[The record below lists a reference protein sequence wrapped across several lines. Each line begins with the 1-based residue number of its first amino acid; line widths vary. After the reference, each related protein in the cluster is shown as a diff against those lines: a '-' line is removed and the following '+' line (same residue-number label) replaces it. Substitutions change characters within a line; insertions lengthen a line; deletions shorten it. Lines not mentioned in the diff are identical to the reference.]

1 MMWTGHDVFLQGAR
15 LLDTVSFLL
24 GHSYHGKIRSKLLFQ
39 GRLSY
44 HGKIRSKLLFQDR
57 LQKLSTSL

>member
-39 GRLSY
+39 GRL
-44 HGKIRSKLLFQDR
+44 
-57 LQKLSTSL
+57 QKLSTSL